1 MQNTGY
7 SQVLRSTWFG
17 REDEKTIRSW
27 ILSGQLHGEGKTR
40 RRDTASSQV
49 NLILTR
55 RQDFGSCQVNFT
67 MMKRRDTWYRHVDF
81 IRTRPDDVDL
91 KLVFSSFHPHKVDLT
106 RSRILSS
113 CLLVKIK
120 STRLDPISRL
130 LVFPSSWYG
139 SLKVPP
145 EDEINQ
151 EARTRRRD
159 EKKKKKRKK
168 KKRRRDEKT
177 RKWVKKT
184 RRWDEKTKRRD
195 PRSRQVDFV
204 GTRRQK
210 DEIIDLV
217 KSTWLGREDKTRS
230 WISWSWLHEE
240 EKTRRRDTGSR
251 QVDFIRIRRQ

>member
-159 EKKKKKRKK
+159 EKKKKKKK
-168 KKRRRDEKT
+168 KKKEDETRRRENESRRQEDEM
-177 RKWVKKT
+177 
-184 RRWDEKTKRRD
+184 
-195 PRSRQVDFV
+195 
-204 GTRRQK
+204 RRQK
-210 DEIIDLV
+210 DEILDLV
-217 KSTWLGREDKTRS
+217 KSTSSGREDKKTRS
-230 WISWSWLHEE
+230 SISS
-240 EKTRRRDTGSR
+240 SR
-251 QVDFIRIRRQ
+251 LD

>member
-1 MQNTGY
+1 MYGTHDIFLT
-7 SQVLRSTWFG
+7 SSSHLLVLIKSTWRDPGSYLLVFLSCWS
-17 REDEKTIRSW
+17 RLEKIQYLVSSSWSRHDEIHD
-27 ILSGQLHGEGKTR
+27 LVFP
-40 RRDTASSQV
+40 SS
-49 NLILTR
+49 
-55 RQDFGSCQVNFT
+55 
-67 MMKRRDTWYRHVDF
+67 
-81 IRTRPDDVDL
+81 RPDDVDL

-159 EKKKKKRKK
+159 EK
-168 KKRRRDEKT
+168 T

-210 DEIIDLV
+210 DEIVDLV